1 MTTSK
6 VIFPVF
12 APNLLS
18 MATFLSRRLT
28 GRHKQATFFCK
39 DFAKKLKLMKTSILK
54 KLWTL

>member
-1 MTTSK
+1 
-6 VIFPVF
+6 
-12 APNLLS
+12 